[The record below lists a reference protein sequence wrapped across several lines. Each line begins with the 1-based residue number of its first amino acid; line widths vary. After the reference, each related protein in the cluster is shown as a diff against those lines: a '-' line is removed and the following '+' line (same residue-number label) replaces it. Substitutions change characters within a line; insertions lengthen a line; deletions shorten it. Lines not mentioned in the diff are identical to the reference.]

1 MQFLLQEQGKL
12 RSANISLEKQVSS
25 YKSQIAHLES
35 KLAALATDSGLK
47 VALEECVTLR
57 KHIAAKNKEIE

>member
-1 MQFLLQEQGKL
+1 ME
-12 RSANISLEKQVSS
+12 N
-25 YKSQIAHLES
+25 

-57 KHIAAKNKEIE
+57 KQVTAKNKETEQLKE